1 MPGAIAAWLQLPR
14 TCTMSHGSRETTQ
27 NKSRVVLVCTLCA
40 KWAIGAKLKDE
51 DEEFD
56 EEEYAL
62 ALHEYHRSSI
72 DHSLRSLAGFLIACI
87 MWAIIYFY
95 THRRK
100 TFVTGVSIY
109 EFVLFLV
116 AFSSSFAVWIWGR
129 SKERVTRRSAITKF
143 ALCWPVVIFTAVSVL
158 REALQQVP
166 EHGLI
171 LDKTGYFRCIV
182 DDLRFN
188 SSDFRNFYADNMF
201 RLTLVCWSV
210 LLVNVAPLQHAC
222 WLWLVLW
229 AIVWLPFTL
238 SCGKDAFSY
247 LTEVPMMT
255 LFMALVFTA
264 MNLQISA
271 LRWKAAKALAKSQRI
286 LEKVMHCKQEFGS
299 KCDSKT
305 AAGRQNDSELEGSV
319 AASSVQRSCMSA
331 PAAGSSHFASSS
343 FREGHGGEYA
353 QLVCSSRDCLPD
365 TCLVNVEGAH
375 QPLEAGTLKVG
386 QRILCYDHIT
396 GQNEFVGITEID
408 AQSAA
413 SQQNPLWTRVEL
425 QDGVFFDMTKDHP
438 LKVVDHQSEL
448 RGAMSVA
455 RASELEAG
463 RHSLICVQ
471 TRHLSVVKVTDLEQE
486 ESRRPR
492 PVQLQVAHCDR
503 YSPLAACPGSFEKTG
518 YVAVGSWDLKPGLQ
532 ITAKNTF
539 IDATDTR
546 YVRRSHSCP
555 SSLRMEDAA
564 PRQEKAREGTA
575 AGSKSVPSIGSED
588 HASGK
593 CVPCRAHYL
602 STWKKS
608 KSGDSFS
615 ECRFGAEC
623 LLCHENHGY
632 MTRAELQ
639 RRRREVFAGGVSSSP
654 SMIAELQ

>member
-408 AQSAA
+408 VQ
-413 SQQNPLWTRVEL
+413 SQQSSLWTRVEL
-425 QDGVFFDMTKDHP
+425 KDGIFFDMTKDHP
-438 LKVVDHQSEL
+438 LKVVDQESGL
-448 RGAMSVA
+448 KTPTSVV

-463 RHSLICVQ
+463 RHSLVCVQ
-471 TRHLSVVKVTDLEQE
+471 TRHLSVVKVCDLEQE

-492 PVQLQVAHCDR
+492 PLKLQVAHSDR
-503 YSPLAACPGSFEKTG
+503 YSPLAACLASNEKTG
-518 YVAVGSWDLKPGLQ
+518 YVAVGSWDLEPGLQ
-532 ITAKNTF
+532 IEANRTF
-539 IDATDTR
+539 IEAVNKE

-555 SSLRMEDAA
+555 PSLAIMDEA
-564 PRQEKAREGTA
+564 PSQDKAEHSAVAR
-575 AGSKSVPSIGSED
+575 SIPYSSIGSKD
-588 HASGK
+588 HAIGK

-602 STWKKS
+602 STWKKT
-608 KSGDSFS
+608 KSGEPFRA
-615 ECRFGAEC
+615 CRFGAEC
-623 LLCHENHGY
+623 LMCHESHGH
-632 MTRAELQ
+632 MTRKDYQL
-639 RRRREVFAGGVSSSP
+639 RRRELLST
-654 SMIAELQ
+654 IETL